1 MVSCHDHSRFPCC
14 SIISVSSKMISFIVI
29 CCLLSVVNGRPLSDG
44 NGQAIARRRE
54 GDDNN
59 AGNSIEIWVPIVVVV
74 VLLVVGGCLCWFR
87 KSVRRRLNGIS
98 SLRSGS
104 GSGSSTTA
112 LPTANGGV
120 RELTAEQ
127 LAGTADGATSNP
139 PSATRTRRARR
150 PRRTPSQISTTSL
163 PAYNKEPGEQ
173 ELVIFRGPAD
183 MEDVP
188 LPVTTTVEMPPVD
201 EDGETSMHS
210 RNQSDGY
217 SPMPDSPNDMPLL
230 QEDTPSTPD
239 LQPPGEG
246 MPIRRSVDSESSLM
260 RSTSRDQEPDPR
272 GAAPAYFEVA
282 VVDLSQ
288 DDHSAQPRPSSSV
301 EVTPPSPEAPA
312 SPPARRTFR
321 SILGAL
327 GSGNA
332 RGAVS
337 HTRTGSNGSG
347 PYSRPSTAMS
357 YRGHRPSQSSSGSL
371 LSMHNPLVRKK
382 STTTLNSQH
391 LTSPSMISLNSI
403 SSPLPHT
410 LVRTE
415 FTYPKSG
422 PTPEQL
428 KLISSRESV
437 ARFGVP
443 YGDEAVR
450 WASSSR
456 LALSSPTPEDDVPPP
471 EFDFEPSSSRPRADT
486 GESRNSPAVPSPLA
500 NHVENSNE
508 EVPSNTLSSASPFAD
523 PSSSRPSTAQ
533 EPSPS
538 SHTLAEDTS
547 STSSIPPDPTAHHE
561 GPSSSSIAAENTS
574 STLSTPP
581 GSSAEPSEGPSSP
594 SVLAGGTSK
603 PIEAAP
609 PLHQVHPLNEP
620 GPSPPAAPPPMK
632 PTPSSIS
639 ISSWRAPTAASL
651 RSASRASSIGTFA
664 TALES
669 MGNTSSDDDYDEAD
683 EEPGTPRLAPQ
694 HILEN
699 TDTTI
704 RA

>member
-1 MVSCHDHSRFPCC
+1 
-14 SIISVSSKMISFIVI
+14 MISFIVI
-29 CCLLSVVNGRPLSDG
+29 CCLVSVVGGLPLSGD
-44 NGQAIARRRE
+44 NEQAIARRRV

-59 AGNSIEIWVPIVVVV
+59 TGSSIEIWVPIVVVV
-74 VLLVVGGCLCWFR
+74 VVFTAGICLYWFR
-87 KSVRRRLNGIS
+87 KSVRRRLSAITG
-98 SLRSGS
+98 LTS

-112 LPTANGGV
+112 LPTTNGGV

-127 LAGTADGATSNP
+127 LAGTAEGATSNP
-139 PSATRTRRARR
+139 PSATRTRRTRR

-188 LPVTTTVEMPPVD
+188 LSVTATVEMPPVD

-210 RNQSDGY
+210 RNHSDEY

-230 QEDTPSTPD
+230 QEDSPSTPD

-282 VVDLSQ
+282 DLSQ
-288 DDHSAQPRPSSSV
+288 DDHSALPRPSSSV

-312 SPPARRTFR
+312 TPPSRRTFR

-332 RGAVS
+332 RSAGGVVS
-337 HTRTGSNGSG
+337 HSRTGSNGSG
-347 PYSRPSTAMS
+347 PYSRPSTTMS
-357 YRGHRPSQSSSGSL
+357 YRGHRPSQSSTGSL
-371 LSMHNPLVRKK
+371 LSIHNPLVRKK

-403 SSPLPHT
+403 SSPLSHT

-443 YGDEAVR
+443 YGEEAVK
-450 WASSSR
+450 WASTSR

-471 EFDFEPSSSRPRADT
+471 EFDFAPSSSRSRADT
-486 GESRNSPAVPSPLA
+486 GESSNSPAVPSPLA
-500 NHVENSNE
+500 NNVETSNE
-508 EVPSNTLSSASPFAD
+508 EPPSDTLTSTSPFAD
-523 PSSSRPSTAQ
+523 PSRSRPSTAQ
-533 EPSPS
+533 KPSPS
-538 SHTLAEDTS
+538 SHIPAEDTP
-547 STSSIPPDPTAHHE
+547 STSSTAQGPTEHPESPSNPSLPDGDTSKPVEAARASQAHLSNE
-561 GPSSSSIAAENTS
+561 PSSSSPVAPPSVKPKLSTISIGSHLPPIAA
-574 STLSTPP
+574 
-581 GSSAEPSEGPSSP
+581 
-594 SVLAGGTSK
+594 
-603 PIEAAP
+603 
-609 PLHQVHPLNEP
+609 
-620 GPSPPAAPPPMK
+620 
-632 PTPSSIS
+632 SI
-639 ISSWRAPTAASL
+639 

-669 MGNTSSDDDYDEAD
+669 MGNMSSDDDYDEAN
-683 EEPGTPRLAPQ
+683 EEPGTPRQAPQ

-699 TDTTI
+699 TDTTV
-704 RA
+704 RV

>member
-1 MVSCHDHSRFPCC
+1 
-14 SIISVSSKMISFIVI
+14 MIFFVVT
-29 CCLLSVVNGRPLSDG
+29 CCLSAVGALPLSDG
-44 NGQAIARRRE
+44 SGQAIARR
-54 GDDNN
+54 GDNGNN
-59 AGNSIEIWVPIVVVV
+59 TGSSVEIWMPIVVVV
-74 VLLVVGGCLCWFR
+74 VLLTGGVGVCWWR
-87 KSVRRRLNGIS
+87 KSATRGP
-98 SLRSGS
+98 SGVP
-104 GSGSSTTA
+104 GVTSGSSTTT

-127 LAGTADGATSNP
+127 LAGTVEGAASNP
-139 PSATRTRRARR
+139 PSATRTRRGRR
-150 PRRTPSQISTTSL
+150 PRRTPSQISTISL

-230 QEDTPSTPD
+230 HEDTTSTPD

-246 MPIRRSVDSESSLM
+246 MPIRRSVDSGSVESSLM

-288 DDHSAQPRPSSSV
+288 DALPRPSSSV
-301 EVTPPSPEAPA
+301 EVTPPSPGAPA
-312 SPPARRTFR
+312 SPPPRRTFR

-332 RGAVS
+332 RSVGAAVS
-337 HTRTGSNGSG
+337 HSRPGSNGSN
-347 PYSRPSTAMS
+347 PYSRSSSSMS
-357 YRGHRPSQSSSGSL
+357 YRGHRPSQSSTGSL

-382 STTTLNSQH
+382 STATLNSQH
-391 LTSPSMISLNSI
+391 LTSPSLISLNSI
-403 SSPLPHT
+403 SSPLSHT

-428 KLISSRESV
+428 KFISSRESV

-443 YGDEAVR
+443 YGEEAVR
-450 WASSSR
+450 WASTSR

-471 EFDFEPSSSRPRADT
+471 EFDFAPSGSRPRADT
-486 GESRNSPAVPSPLA
+486 AESSNSPAVPSPLA
-500 NHVENSNE
+500 HSFESPDE
-508 EVPSNTLSSASPFAD
+508 EVPSETLTSVSPFAD
-523 PSSSRPSTAQ
+523 RSSSGPSTAH
-533 EPSPS
+533 PSPNS
-538 SHTLAEDTS
+538 PVAAEDTPN
-547 STSSIPPDPTAHHE
+547 TSSDATDHFNE
-561 GPSSSSIAAENTS
+561 GPSSSPLPADVASKSVEADPTS
-574 STLSTPP
+574 H
-581 GSSAEPSEGPSSP
+581 PSNESGPSSP
-594 SVLAGGTSK
+594 VAS
-603 PIEAAP
+603 
-609 PLHQVHPLNEP
+609 
-620 GPSPPAAPPPMK
+620 PSMK
-632 PTPSSIS
+632 PTLTSSP
-639 ISSWRAPTAASL
+639 RPAPVPVAASV
-651 RSASRASSIGTFA
+651 RSASRASSIRTFA

-669 MGNTSSDDDYDEAD
+669 MGTASSDDDYDEA

-699 TDTTI
+699 IDATV

>member
-1 MVSCHDHSRFPCC
+1 
-14 SIISVSSKMISFIVI
+14 MISFIVI

-59 AGNSIEIWVPIVVVV
+59 TGSSIEIWVPIVVVV

-87 KSVRRRLNGIS
+87 KSVRRRFNGIS

-104 GSGSSTTA
+104 GSGSSMTA

-139 PSATRTRRARR
+139 P
-150 PRRTPSQISTTSL
+150 
-163 PAYNKEPGEQ
+163 
-173 ELVIFRGPAD
+173 GPAD

-201 EDGETSMHS
+201 EDGETSLHS

-282 VVDLSQ
+282 VVDISQ

-508 EVPSNTLSSASPFAD
+508 EVPSSTLSSTSPFAD

-538 SHTLAEDTS
+538 SHTPAEDTS

-594 SVLAGGTSK
+594 SLLAGDTSK

-620 GPSPPAAPPPMK
+620 GPSPPAAPPSMK
-632 PTPSSIS
+632 PKPSSIS

-683 EEPGTPRLAPQ
+683 EEPGTPRLGPQ
-694 HILEN
+694 HTLEN

>member
-1 MVSCHDHSRFPCC
+1 MVSCHDHSRSSFH
-14 SIISVSSKMISFIVI
+14 SIISVSSKMISIIVI
-29 CCLLSVVNGRPLSDG
+29 CCLFTVVSGRPLGDG

-59 AGNSIEIWVPIVVVV
+59 SGNSIEIWVPIVVVV
-74 VLLVVGGCLCWFR
+74 ILLVIGGCLCWFR
-87 KSVRRRLNGIS
+87 KSVRRRLHGVPGFS
-98 SLRSGS
+98 SGS

-127 LAGTADGATSNP
+127 LAGTVDGATSNP
-139 PSATRTRRARR
+139 PSATRTRRTRR

-163 PAYNKEPGEQ
+163 PAYNKEPGDQ

-301 EVTPPSPEAPA
+301 EVSPPSPEAPA

-327 GSGNA
+327 GSGSA

-357 YRGHRPSQSSSGSL
+357 YRGHRPSQSSTGSL

-382 STTTLNSQH
+382 STATLNSQH

-403 SSPLPHT
+403 SSPLSHT

-471 EFDFEPSSSRPRADT
+471 EFDFEPSGTRPRADT

-500 NHVENSNE
+500 NHVETSNE
-508 EVPSNTLSSASPFAD
+508 EVPSNTPTSPFED
-523 PSSSRPSTAQ
+523 PSNSRPSTAQ
-533 EPSPS
+533 EPSSS
-538 SHTLAEDTS
+538 SHSPAEDTS
-547 STSSIPPDPTAHHE
+547 STEPVEPEPPAA
-561 GPSSSSIAAENTS
+561 PSSSSIAAENTS
-574 STLSTPP
+574 TTLSTPP
-581 GSSAEPSEGPSSP
+581 GPPAAPLEGVSSP
-594 SVLAGGTSK
+594 PLHSEDIPK
-603 PIEAAP
+603 PVEAAP
-609 PLHQVHPLNEP
+609 PVKES
-620 GPSPPAAPPPMK
+620 GSTPPAAPPAMK
-632 PTPSSIS
+632 PKPSSIS
-639 ISSWRAPTAASL
+639 INSRRPPIAASL

-669 MGNTSSDDDYDEAD
+669 MGNTSSDDDYDDAD
-683 EEPGTPRLAPQ
+683 EEPGTPRLGPQ
-694 HILEN
+694 HVLEN
-699 TDTTI
+699 TDTTV

>member
-1 MVSCHDHSRFPCC
+1 
-14 SIISVSSKMISFIVI
+14 MIFFIVI
-29 CCLLSVVNGRPLSDG
+29 CCLFSVVNGRPLSDG

-59 AGNSIEIWVPIVVVV
+59 TGNSIEIWVPIVVVV

-87 KSVRRRLNGIS
+87 KSVKRRLNGIPGLS
-98 SLRSGS
+98 SGS
-104 GSGSSTTA
+104 GTGSSSIA

-173 ELVIFRGPAD
+173 ELVIFRQVDTRSHIGPAD

-357 YRGHRPSQSSSGSL
+357 YRGHRPSQSSTGSL

-382 STTTLNSQH
+382 STATLNSQH

-403 SSPLPHT
+403 SSPLSHT

-486 GESRNSPAVPSPLA
+486 GESRNSPVVPSPLA
-500 NHVENSNE
+500 NHVENSTE
-508 EVPSNTLSSASPFAD
+508 QVPSDTLPPTSPFED

-533 EPSPS
+533 DPSPS
-538 SHTLAEDTS
+538 AHTLAEDTS
-547 STSSIPPDPTAHHE
+547 STSSVVPDPTG
-561 GPSSSSIAAENTS
+561 GPSSSSLAAENTS
-574 STLSTPP
+574 STLSTSP
-581 GSSAEPSEGPSSP
+581 GPSAAPSEGPSNASLP
-594 SVLAGGTSK
+594 TGDTSK
-603 PIEAAP
+603 LIEAAP
-609 PLHQVHPLNEP
+609 PGNES
-620 GPSPPAAPPPMK
+620 GSSPPAAPPLMK
-632 PTPSSIS
+632 PKPSSIS
-639 ISSWRAPTAASL
+639 INSRRPPIAASL

-669 MGNTSSDDDYDEAD
+669 MGNTSSDDDYDDAD
-683 EEPGTPRLAPQ
+683 EEPGTPRIAPQ

>member
-1 MVSCHDHSRFPCC
+1 M
-14 SIISVSSKMISFIVI
+14 
-29 CCLLSVVNGRPLSDG
+29 
-44 NGQAIARRRE
+44 
-54 GDDNN
+54 
-59 AGNSIEIWVPIVVVV
+59 
-74 VLLVVGGCLCWFR
+74 
-87 KSVRRRLNGIS
+87 
-98 SLRSGS
+98 
-104 GSGSSTTA
+104 TA

-188 LPVTTTVEMPPVD
+188 LPVTATVEMPPVD

-230 QEDTPSTPD
+230 QEDTLSTPD

-288 DDHSAQPRPSSSV
+288 DEHSAQPRPSSSV

-357 YRGHRPSQSSSGSL
+357 YRGHRPSQSSTGSL

-382 STTTLNSQH
+382 STATLNSQH

-403 SSPLPHT
+403 SSPLSHT

-486 GESRNSPAVPSPLA
+486 GESRNSPAVPSPLV
-500 NHVENSNE
+500 NHVESSNE
-508 EVPSNTLSSASPFAD
+508 EVPSNTPTSPFED

-533 EPSPS
+533 EPSS
-538 SHTLAEDTS
+538 SPHSPAEDTS
-547 STSSIPPDPTAHHE
+547 STSSVVPDPPAAA
-561 GPSSSSIAAENTS
+561 SSSSIAAENTS
-574 STLSTPP
+574 TTLSTPP
-581 GSSAEPSEGPSSP
+581 VPSAAPSEGPPSP
-594 SVLAGGTSK
+594 SLLSRDMPK

-609 PLHQVHPLNEP
+609 PVNESSS
-620 GPSPPAAPPPMK
+620 SPPPAPPIMK
-632 PTPSSIS
+632 PKPSSIS
-639 ISSWRAPTAASL
+639 INSRRPPIAASL

-669 MGNTSSDDDYDEAD
+669 MGNTSSDDDYDDAD

-694 HILEN
+694 HVLEN

>member
-1 MVSCHDHSRFPCC
+1 MVSCHDHSRSSFH

-29 CCLLSVVNGRPLSDG
+29 CCLFSVVSGRPLSDG
-44 NGQAIARRRE
+44 NGQAIARRE
-54 GDDNN
+54 GDNN
-59 AGNSIEIWVPIVVVV
+59 NTGNSIEIWVPIVVVV

-87 KSVRRRLNGIS
+87 KSVRRRFNGIS
-98 SLRSGS
+98 GLGSSSGS
-104 GSGSSTTA
+104 GTSTTT
-112 LPTANGGV
+112 LPTTNGGV

-127 LAGTADGATSNP
+127 LAGTADGAASNP

-163 PAYNKEPGEQ
+163 PAYNKEPGDQ

-188 LPVTTTVEMPPVD
+188 LPVTATVEMPPVD

-246 MPIRRSVDSESSLM
+246 MPIRRSIDSESSLM

-357 YRGHRPSQSSSGSL
+357 YRGHRPSQSSTGSL

-382 STTTLNSQH
+382 STATLNSQH

-403 SSPLPHT
+403 SSPLSHT

-500 NHVENSNE
+500 NHVETSNE
-508 EVPSNTLSSASPFAD
+508 EVLSNTPSSPFED
-523 PSSSRPSTAQ
+523 PISSRPSTAP
-533 EPSPS
+533 EPSS
-538 SHTLAEDTS
+538 SSQPPAEDTS
-547 STSSIPPDPTAHHE
+547 STSSVMPDPSVAS
-561 GPSSSSIAAENTS
+561 SSSSIAGENTS
-574 STLSTPP
+574 TVLSTPP
-581 GSSAEPSEGPSSP
+581 GPSAAPSEGPSSP
-594 SVLAGGTSK
+594 SLPSGDILK

-609 PLHQVHPLNEP
+609 PVNDS
-620 GPSPPAAPPPMK
+620 GSSPPAAPPAMK
-632 PTPSSIS
+632 PKPSSIS
-639 ISSWRAPTAASL
+639 INSRRPPIAASL

-669 MGNTSSDDDYDEAD
+669 MGNTSSDDDYDDAD

-694 HILEN
+694 HVLEN
-699 TDTTI
+699 TETTI